1 MKLLPV
7 VAIYGGNASSKTNFF
22 IALNFVRHLIV
33 AGTMPGSLIPTERR
47 TLTFLVGHL
56 FR

>member
-33 AGTMPGSLIPTERR
+33 AGTMPGNLIPTERR
-47 TLTFLVGHL
+47 TLTFLIGHL